1 MSFMTTK
8 TKKSAKT
15 KKVGFQ
21 KLSKSERARIA
32 SLGGKATAKLR
43 RKAKK
48 G

>member
-1 MSFMTTK
+1 MSTK
-8 TKKSAKT
+8 SKKKPVKT

-21 KLSKSERARIA
+21 KLSKAERSRIA
-32 SLGGKATAKLR
+32 SLGGKATAKKT

>member
-1 MSFMTTK
+1 MTT
-8 TKKSAKT
+8 KT

-21 KLSKSERARIA
+21 RLSKARRAEI
-32 SLGGKATAKLR
+32 SSMGGKATAKLR

>member
-1 MSFMTTK
+1 MPTK
-8 TKKSAKT
+8 MKKKLAKT

-21 KLSKSERARIA
+21 RLSKSERARISA
-32 SLGGKATAKLR
+32 MGGKAAAKLR

>member
-1 MSFMTTK
+1 MATK
-8 TKKSAKT
+8 TKKKPAT

-21 KLSKSERARIA
+21 KLSKAERSRIA
-32 SLGGKATAKLR
+32 SLGGKATAKKT

>member
-1 MSFMTTK
+1 MPTHVK
-8 TKKSAKT
+8 PKP

-21 KLSKSERARIA
+21 RLSKARRAEI
-32 SLGGKATAKLR
+32 SSMGGKATAKAR

>member
-1 MSFMTTK
+1 MATK
-8 TKKSAKT
+8 MKKKPA

-21 KLSKSERARIA
+21 RLSKAERSRIA
-32 SLGGKATAKLR
+32 SLGGKANAKKT

>member
-1 MSFMTTK
+1 MSVK
-8 TKKSAKT
+8 TKKKPAT

-21 KLSKSERARIA
+21 KLSKAERVRVA
-32 SLGGKATAKLR
+32 SLGGKATAKKL